1 MDHHAAPAPADPT
14 LRLTRDANYIAVHT
28 LRGTLP
34 APEADTPE
42 AIARRDHAAIVQ
54 VAAML
59 PANADEACLAAQCV
73 AARLYGMDCIRQA
86 REFAAAKDPVWER
99 KCGAQGLSA
108 LRESRQARA
117 LLARLQA
124 AREKREKDPAA
135 TDRAAWSEHCSIG
148 LMTDALGEAPA
159 AVPAEPPRPPTPEPP
174 ALAAAEPPA
183 DTEPKRDL
191 AAEAEMYAIMYPR
204 RAKLIRSLGGLPDNP
219 DFGPPDPEL
228 VPFIVSGTTPALLA
242 HDAETLE
249 EAAD

>member
-1 MDHHAAPAPADPT
+1 MRGRGPREPASAPADPT
-14 LRLTRDANYIAVHT
+14 LRLTRDAYYIAVHT

-73 AARLYGMDCIRQA
+73 AAR
-86 REFAAAKDPVWER
+86 EFAAAKDPVWER

-124 AREKREKDPAA
+124 VREKREADPAA
-135 TDRAAWSEHCSIG
+135 TDRAAWSEHCTLG
-148 LMTDALGEAPA
+148 LMTDALAESPGEPVPVLAPA
-159 AVPAEPPRPPTPEPP
+159 PSPAQEPPPVADE
-174 ALAAAEPPA
+174 AADA
-183 DTEPKRDL
+183 EPKRDL

-204 RAKLIRSLGGLPDNP
+204 RARLIRAYGGLPDTI
-219 DFGPPDPEL
+219 DFGPPDSEL
-228 VPFIVSGTTPALLA
+228 VPFIVHGTTPELLA
-242 HDAETLE
+242 LDAEL
-249 EAAD
+249 AAAK

>member
-1 MDHHAAPAPADPT
+1 MDCDPAPEPADPT
-14 LRLTRDANYIAVHT
+14 LRLTRDAYYIAVHT

-34 APEADTPE
+34 PAESNTPE

-59 PANADEACLAAQCV
+59 PANADEARLAAQCV

-108 LRESRQARA
+108 LRESRAARA

-124 AREKREKDPAA
+124 VREKREADPAA
-135 TDRAAWSEHCSIG
+135 TDRAAWSEHCTLG
-148 LMTDALGEAPA
+148 LMTDALAESPGEPVPVLAPA
-159 AVPAEPPRPPTPEPP
+159 PSPAPAPPPAPEP
-174 ALAAAEPPA
+174 AADEA
-183 DTEPKRDL
+183 PKRDL

-204 RAKLIRSLGGLPDNP
+204 RAKLIRAHGGLPGNI

-228 VPFIVSGTTPALLA
+228 VPFIVHGTTPELLA
-242 HDAETLE
+242 LDAEL
-249 EAAD
+249 AAAK

>member
-1 MDHHAAPAPADPT
+1 MDAATDP
-14 LRLTRDANYIAVHT
+14 LDLSYQLAGDVYRLVVHT
-28 LRGTLP
+28 LRGLLP
-34 APEADTPE
+34 PPEDDSPEAE
-42 AIARRDHAAIVQ
+42 ALRDRAAITR

-59 PANADEACLAAQCV
+59 PANADEAFLAAQCV
-73 AARLYGMDCIRQA
+73 GARLYGMGCIREA
-86 REFAAAKDPVWER
+86 RGLAKTDPEWQR
-99 KCGAQGLSA
+99 KCAAQGFSA
-108 LRESRQARA
+108 FRESRQARS

-124 AREKREKDPAA
+124 AREKREADPAA

-191 AAEAEMYAIMYPR
+191 AAEAELYAIMYPR

-219 DFGPPDPEL
+219 DFGLPDPEL
-228 VPFIVSGTTPALLA
+228 VPFIATGTTPALLA
-242 HDAETLE
+242 LDAEALQ
-249 EAAD
+249 EAAN